1 MANSIGSRIRQA
13 REDAGFT
20 AEQLAPQVGVTMG
33 TLLRWERDEN
43 AISVKNVMRIAEI
56 TGKPLTYFVAEE
68 AA

>member
-1 MANSIGSRIRQA
+1 MATSIGSRIRKA
-13 REDAGFT
+13 REEAGFT

-43 AISVKNVMRIAEI
+43 AISVKNVMRIAVL
-56 TGKPLTYFVAEE
+56 TGKPLTYFVSEE

>member
-13 REDAGFT
+13 REEVGFT

>member
-1 MANSIGSRIRQA
+1 
-13 REDAGFT
+13 
-20 AEQLAPQVGVTMG
+20 MG